1 MRQEREMEES
11 VRQEREMEKRARQDR
26 EMEESETGEETGGV
40 VLS

>member
-1 MRQEREMEES
+1 M
-11 VRQEREMEKRARQDR
+11 RQEREMEKRARQDR